1 MEICKIEKY
10 QNLISAFNSA
20 SEQKMIKSFEGEVFR
35 ATQLDKDFIENKII
49 EGKSLTNLS
58 FWSASK
64 SREKAESFLDGPKKN
79 ILFLIKTKEY
89 NIDIDLE
96 QLYFYDEKEVLF
108 LPYSK
113 FLVKNKEKKIHKNKE
128 IYEVKLEGLD
138 KKNER

>member
-1 MEICKIEKY
+1 MD
-10 QNLISAFNSA
+10 Q
-20 SEQKMIKSFEGEVFR
+20 
-35 ATQLDKDFIENKII
+35 
-49 EGKSLTNLS
+49 
-58 FWSASK
+58 
-64 SREKAESFLDGPKKN
+64 KKN

-138 KKNER
+138 KKNERGNIKSLNLSQEEFYGIMAMLGID